1 MCEKLKDIEK
11 RTQELNDEERFLID
25 TKLNIESLP
34 QNADSNSS
42 HHHHHH
48 QQSSGAY
55 NQRQNLCDNLSSS
68 SSSSGTHAVS
78 LSDHSRRTIP
88 SENAVND
95 IDNDP
100 KKRYFRAFPALSK
113 EMEDSFRIWRRNAKS
128 LTWPIVGRS
137 SVVVADAQNRASNSI
152 ISSSASSSSNLY
164 AQDRAADKVVEK
176 KPRGDNEVSS
186 GDICCGTSVG
196 GIGTIGTTIG
206 DDVAIQGAA
215 VGAAASAKKKSKR
228 RRNQGKRV
236 TYSRFNNYHIYICI
250 PY

>member
-11 RTQELNDEERFLID
+11 RTQELNDEEPFLID

-34 QNADSNSS
+34 QNADSNNSS
-42 HHHHHH
+42 HHHHHHHH

-137 SVVVADAQNRASNSI
+137 SLVDADTQNRASNSI

-186 GDICCGTSVG
+186 GDICGTTSVG
-196 GIGTIGTTIG
+196 GIGAIGTSIG

-228 RRNQGKRV
+228 RRNQGKL
-236 TYSRFNNYHIYICI
+236 S
-250 PY
+250 